1 MLIFVRSYGPKISH
15 FYTETEIFCLIGAAR
30 GRCRTFLRR
39 VLACP
44 GRALLLLPLL
54 LLPGLSASAQ
64 YDKDHFYYAGRQ
76 AIVEGKYAEAIE
88 DFNILAQLDTSDH
101 WTFFYRGIA
110 KYNLG
115 DLRGAH
121 GDFDHAVRL
130 NPVFTSGYHYR
141 AITEGRFGRY
151 DEALRDLETAVGLR
165 PGYAGLYFTRGVTLF
180 LSQQFEAAV
189 ADFDKYI
196 RKEPKDPSAYLNRGA
211 CYLFLQDTTRALDDY
226 DTAIRLDRFEP
237 EGYSRRGRLYAAQG
251 RLDEAIQDFDQ
262 AISLDGENLFAYFY
276 RSQIYYARSEWNRA
290 VADLNRVLELQPGNA
305 LTLYNRS
312 LIYAQVGE
320 MDRALADMD
329 RVIDINPGNVLA
341 YFNRAVFFTQ
351 MEQWENALDDYDKA
365 IELFPDFAKA
375 YQNRAYVNSR
385 LGRQAA
391 SRRDL
396 TTARRK
402 VAEFRERVSEGGSGS
417 ALSDTTASLDRL
429 LALDAD
435 FAKKDFD
442 NEQIGQREVSI
453 TLRPLYAVRIAREAA
468 GPRMALSRGYENP
481 LLERFLGSFGVPL
494 EMAATEENRGEAV
507 DTPEGG
513 DGVLPEARRAFLDG
527 LRALE
532 RKQYLAA
539 SDAFGRAAEGADP
552 DRYAP
557 LYRAFYLM
565 NRAALR
571 ADMIRFISSME
582 SNVQTLTLDGEGRT
596 RARVSDRVAETY
608 DYSEAFEDLE
618 EALRILPDSPYLHYD
633 LGILDCLS
641 GRSVEA
647 VEAFTRAL
655 ELYPAMGEAY
665 FNRGLVLIYIKDKE
679 KGCIDLS
686 RSGELGI
693 AEAYRVIA
701 RHCES
706 DE

>member
-1 MLIFVRSYGPKISH
+1 MALGLF
-15 FYTETEIFCLIGAAR
+15 
-30 GRCRTFLRR
+30 
-39 VLACP
+39 
-44 GRALLLLPLL
+44 LLLMP
-54 LLPGLSASAQ
+54 LSASAQ
-64 YDKDHFYYAGRQ
+64 YDKDHFYYAGRR
-76 AIVEGKYAEAIE
+76 AIVDGKYAEAIE

-151 DEALRDLETAVGLR
+151 DEALRDLETAVHLR

-196 RKEPKDPSAYLNRGA
+196 RKEPKDPSAFLNRGA
-211 CYLFLQDTTRALDDY
+211 CYLFLQDTTRALSDY

-251 RLDEAIQDFDQ
+251 RLDEALQDFDT
-262 AISLDGENLFAYFY
+262 AISLDGDNLFAYFY
-276 RSQIYYARSEWNRA
+276 RSQIYYARSEWNKA
-290 VADLNRVLELQPGNA
+290 VADLDRVLAMQPGNA

-320 MDRALADMD
+320 MDKALADMD

-351 MEQWENALDDYDKA
+351 MEQWKNALEDYDKA

-391 SRRDL
+391 SRKDL
-396 TTARRK
+396 NTARRK

-417 ALSDTTASLDRL
+417 ALSDTTATLDRL
-429 LALDAD
+429 LAFDAD

-453 TLRPLYAVRIAREAA
+453 TLRPLYAIRLAREAA

-481 LLERFLGSFGVPL
+481 LLERFLGSFGVPM
-494 EMAATEENRGEAV
+494 EMSSDREEGELPV
-507 DTPEGG
+507 PSGDTGL
-513 DGVLPEARRAFLDG
+513 LPEARQRFLEG
-527 LRALE
+527 LWALE
-532 RKQYLAA
+532 GKQYLAA
-539 SDAFGRAAEGADP
+539 ANAFGQAAEGTDP

-565 NRAALR
+565 NRAVLR

-596 RARVSDRVAETY
+596 RARVSDRVAESY

-655 ELYPAMGEAY
+655 ERYPAMGDAY
-665 FNRGLVLIYIKDKE
+665 FNRGLVLIYLKDKE

-686 RSGELGI
+686 RSGELGVG
-693 AEAYRVIA
+693 EAYRVISK
-701 RHCES
+701 HCET
-706 DE
+706 EE

>member
-1 MLIFVRSYGPKISH
+1 MIFKRKQKFFSVFSRFGKA
-15 FYTETEIFCLIGAAR
+15 L
-30 GRCRTFLRR
+30 
-39 VLACP
+39 VLLLP
-44 GRALLLLPLL
+44 ALLLSRP
-54 LLPGLSASAQ
+54 AFAQ
-64 YDKDHFYYAGRQ
+64 YDKDHFYYAGRR
-76 AIVEGKYAEAIE
+76 AIADGKYAEAIE
-88 DFNILAQLDTSDH
+88 DFNILARLDTSDH

-151 DEALRDLETAVGLR
+151 DEALRDLETAVRLR

-211 CYLFLQDTTRALDDY
+211 SYLFLQDTVKALADY

-251 RLDEAIQDFDQ
+251 RYDEAIRDFDT
-262 AISLDGENLFAYFY
+262 AISLDKENLFAYFY
-276 RSQIYYARSEWNRA
+276 RSQIYYARSEWNKA
-290 VADLNRVLELQPGNA
+290 VADLDHVLAMQPGNA

-320 MDRALADMD
+320 MDKALADMD

-341 YFNRAVFFTQ
+341 YFNRAVFFTE
-351 MEQWENALDDYDKA
+351 MGQWENALEDYDRA

-385 LGRQAA
+385 LGRQSA
-391 SRRDL
+391 SRKDL
-396 TTARRK
+396 NTARRK

-417 ALSDTTASLDRL
+417 ALSDTTATLDKL
-429 LALDAD
+429 LTLDAD

-453 TLRPLYAVRIAREAA
+453 TLRPMYAVRLSREAS
-468 GPRMALSRGYENP
+468 GPRMALSRKYENP
-481 LLERFLGSFGVPL
+481 LLERFLGAFGVPMDMVA
-494 EMAATEENRGEAV
+494 ESRDPDAAPV
-507 DTPEGG
+507 EGASG
-513 DGVLPEARRAFLDG
+513 DAGLLPEARHRFLEG
-527 LRALE
+527 LWALE
-532 RKQYLAA
+532 NKQYLSA
-539 SDAFGRAAEGADP
+539 SDAFGAAIEGSDP

-557 LYRAFYLM
+557 LYKAFYYL
-565 NRAALR
+565 NRAVLR

-582 SNVQTLTLDGEGRT
+582 SSVQTLSLDGEGRT
-596 RARVSDRVAETY
+596 RARVSDRVVETY
-608 DYSEAFEDLE
+608 DYSEALEDLQAAI
-618 EALRILPDSPYLHYD
+618 ALLPELPYLHYD

-647 VEAFTRAL
+647 VDAFTRAL

-665 FNRGLVLIYIKDKE
+665 FNRGLVLIYLKDKE

-693 AEAYRVIA
+693 AEAYRVISK
-701 RHCES
+701 HCETS
-706 DE
+706 E